1 MTITYLLFAFALLA
15 VAWFMRSAMRG
26 HREAMQQR
34 GCLLDEAYGLLSESG
49 ISMAAD
55 EFPIVTG
62 RIGDGRRVR
71 LELIADTMVTRRL
84 PQLWLKVTL
93 FEGVLRDCPSLGA
106 LARPTGSEYYSLVHS
121 FAEWMRPPEM
131 DMSLLMRGDGRATA
145 EQAAIAGRHFQRL
158 FADQRVKEAV
168 ITAKATRLV
177 YQASQGERAA
187 HMFLRQARFSLETVP
202 AATITQAIVLAAGL
216 STIYSEA
223 DRSPVLQV
231 A

>member
-1 MTITYLLFAFALLA
+1 LTITYLLFAFALLA
-15 VAWFMRSAMRG
+15 VAWFIRAAIRG

-34 GCLLDEAYGLLSESG
+34 GCLLDEAHGLLSEPG
-49 ISMAAD
+49 ISMAPD

-93 FEGVLRDCPSLGA
+93 IESEMRDWPSLGA
-106 LARPTGSEYYSLVHS
+106 LARPTGSEYYSVVHGFS
-121 FAEWMRPPEM
+121 EWMTPPEIG
-131 DMSLLMRGDGRATA
+131 MSMLMRGDGRATV
-145 EQAAIAGRHFQRL
+145 EQAAIAGRHFQLL
-158 FADQRVKEAV
+158 FGDHKIKEAV
-168 ITAKATRLV
+168 ITSKATRLV

-202 AATITQAIVLAAGL
+202 AATIAKAIALAAGL
-216 STIYSEA
+216 SSIYSEA
-223 DRSPVLQV
+223 DRPPVSK
-231 A
+231 AA

>member
-15 VAWFMRSAMRG
+15 VAWFIRAAVSG
-26 HREAMQQR
+26 HREAMRQR
-34 GCLLDEAYGLLSESG
+34 RRLLDEAHGLLSEPG
-49 ISMAAD
+49 IGMAPD

-93 FEGVLRDCPSLGA
+93 FESALRDCPSLGA
-106 LARPTGSEYYSLVHS
+106 LARPTGSEYYSLVHG

-131 DMSLLMRGDGRATA
+131 DMSLLMRGDGRASS

-158 FADQRVKEAV
+158 FVDQKVKEAV
-168 ITAKATRLV
+168 ITANATRLV

-202 AATITQAIVLAAGL
+202 AATIAKAVSLAAVL

-223 DRSPVLQV
+223 DRPPVLQV